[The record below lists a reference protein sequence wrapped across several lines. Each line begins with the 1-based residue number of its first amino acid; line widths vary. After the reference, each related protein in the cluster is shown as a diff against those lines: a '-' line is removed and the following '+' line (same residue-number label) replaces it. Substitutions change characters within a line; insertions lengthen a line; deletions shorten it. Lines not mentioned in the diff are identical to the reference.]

1 MKREK
6 GNLPCLGRE
15 CGWKVNRRERE
26 IIREKK
32 RKRERQVEQGPSR
45 HSLEDGGKE
54 KIMRKREK
62 M

>member
-26 IIREKK
+26 IIREKR
-32 RKRERQVEQGPSR
+32 RKRERKWKKDPAE
-45 HSLEDGGKE
+45 
-54 KIMRKREK
+54 IA
-62 M
+62 